1 MLMKTKPVTVIFKEN
16 KTYGCWA
23 IEDIDYQQMIYS
35 DERLA
40 LEMSGFSLLLW

>member
-1 MLMKTKPVTVIFKEN
+1 MKTILVIKIFK
-16 KTYGCWA
+16 KIKAYGCWA
-23 IEDIDYQQMIYS
+23 TQDIDYQQMIYS